1 MSDFEFQEITG
12 EFIQAVGEQFSEANL
27 TKFLC
32 GIYTPIFSK
41 LKIKQLPHFGI
52 LESYPFLEVK
62 DWIKSRLK
70 DADTASPV

>member
-12 EFIQAVGEQFSEANL
+12 EFIRAVGEQFSEVNL

-41 LKIKQLPHFGI
+41 LKIKKMPYFGI
-52 LESYPFLEVK
+52 FENYPFSEVK
-62 DWIKSRLK
+62 KWLKSRLE
-70 DADTASPV
+70 DADTASLS